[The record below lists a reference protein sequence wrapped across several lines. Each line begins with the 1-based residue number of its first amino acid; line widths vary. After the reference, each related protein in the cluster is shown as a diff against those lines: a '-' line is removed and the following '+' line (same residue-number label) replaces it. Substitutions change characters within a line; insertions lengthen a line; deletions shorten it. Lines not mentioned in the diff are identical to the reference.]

1 MKIAITENDAL
12 AVVDMQRD
20 FMPGG
25 ALAVPG
31 ADRIVDRVN
40 DYIRIFEKRG
50 RPVYFTGDWHPEKH
64 ISFKA
69 NGGIWPVHCLQGSP
83 GADFCDGLYVP
94 SDNRFIISKG
104 VSEDFDAYSAFQ
116 GTALRKLL
124 AERGVKR
131 LYVCG
136 IATDYCV
143 KETLLGAEN
152 LGLRT
157 VLLSDAVKGVNTVK
171 GDSESAVSKMLGAG
185 AVAAVFDDLGYS
197 FR

>member
-50 RPVYFTGDWHPEKH
+50 RPVYFTRDWHPEEH
-64 ISFKA
+64 ISFMA

-83 GADFCDGLYVP
+83 GADFCDGLYMP

-124 AERGVKR
+124 AE
-131 LYVCG
+131 
-136 IATDYCV
+136 
-143 KETLLGAEN
+143 
-152 LGLRT
+152 
-157 VLLSDAVKGVNTVK
+157 
-171 GDSESAVSKMLGAG
+171 
-185 AVAAVFDDLGYS
+185 
-197 FR
+197 